1 MLSAT
6 QAMDELC
13 SKVHVFKAWSTIRE
27 DREVLNAY

>member
-1 MLSAT
+1 
-6 QAMDELC
+6 MDELC